1 MPKIEAN
8 GISLYYELHGPEN
21 GEVIVLNNGIMM
33 STASW
38 GFQVRDLAKHMRV
51 LVYDCRGMWQ
61 SDHPEGDYTM
71 ELHADDLAALL
82 KALGI
87 AKAHIA
93 GISYGSEVSL
103 TFALN
108 YPEMTKSLIMM
119 DGVSE
124 LTPLL
129 RAQAHPWLI
138 AAERKDAELLFA
150 TSIFLN
156 FSEDWIV
163 KNQAVIELMPKTYGH
178 INFESFVKLMKSFE
192 AFNMTERLSE
202 IKCPTLIVVG
212 EDDLIKGR
220 SHSER
225 MLKGIPHAE
234 YIIIPGGAHAIC
246 IDSFAPLNTML
257 IGFVLKHSQ
266 AGNIN

>member
-8 GISLYYELHGPEN
+8 GIHLYYELHGPED
-21 GEVIVLNNGIMM
+21 GDVLVLNNGIMM
-33 STASW
+33 ATASW

-51 LVYDCRGMWQ
+51 LLYDCRGMWQ
-61 SDHPEGDYTM
+61 SDHPEGDFSM

-82 KALGI
+82 KVLGI
-87 AKAHIA
+87 ARAHIG

-108 YPEMTKSLIMM
+108 YPEMTQSLIMM

-129 RAQAHPWLI
+129 RAQAKPWLM

-150 TSIFLN
+150 TSVFLN
-156 FSEDWIV
+156 FSEDWIK
-163 KNQAVIELMPKTYGH
+163 KNQALIEQMPKNYGY
-178 INFESFVKLMKSFE
+178 INFESFIKLMKSFD
-192 AFNMTERLSE
+192 AFNVTERLTE
-202 IKCPTLIVVG
+202 IKCPALIIVG

-220 SHSER
+220 PHAER
-225 MLKGIPHAE
+225 MLAGIPHAE
-234 YIIIPGGAHAIC
+234 YLVIPGGGHAVC
-246 IDSFAPLNTML
+246 IDTPAPLNTAL

-266 AGNIN
+266 H

>member
-8 GISLYYELHGPEN
+8 GISLYYELHGPEDG

-38 GFQVRDLAKHMRV
+38 GGFQVRDLAKHMRV

-108 YPEMTKSLIMM
+108 YPEMTQSLIMM

-202 IKCPTLIVVG
+202 IK
-212 EDDLIKGR
+212 
-220 SHSER
+220 S
-225 MLKGIPHAE
+225 PH
-234 YIIIPGGAHAIC
+234 
-246 IDSFAPLNTML
+246 IDCRW
-257 IGFVLKHSQ
+257 
-266 AGNIN
+266 

>member
-1 MPKIEAN
+1 
-8 GISLYYELHGPEN
+8 
-21 GEVIVLNNGIMM
+21 
-33 STASW
+33 
-38 GFQVRDLAKHMRV
+38 MRV

-61 SDHPEGDYTM
+61 SDHPEGEFSM

-87 AKAHIA
+87 DKAHIA

-129 RAQAHPWLI
+129 RSQAHPWLM

-156 FSEDWIV
+156 FSGDWIE

-178 INFESFVKLMKSFE
+178 INFESFVKMMKSFD
-192 AFNMTERLSE
+192 AFNVTERLPE
-202 IKCPTLIVVG
+202 IKCPTLIIVG

-220 SHSER
+220 THSER

-234 YIIIPGGAHAIC
+234 YMIIPGGAHAVC
-246 IDSFAPLNTML
+246 IDKPAPLNTAL

-266 AGNIN
+266 D

>member
-1 MPKIEAN
+1 
-8 GISLYYELHGPEN
+8 
-21 GEVIVLNNGIMM
+21 
-33 STASW
+33 
-38 GFQVRDLAKHMRV
+38 
-51 LVYDCRGMWQ
+51 
-61 SDHPEGDYTM
+61 
-71 ELHADDLAALL
+71 
-82 KALGI
+82 
-87 AKAHIA
+87 
-93 GISYGSEVSL
+93 
-103 TFALN
+103 
-108 YPEMTKSLIMM
+108 MM

-156 FSEDWIV
+156 FSEEWIV

-178 INFESFVKLMKSFE
+178 INFESFVKMMKSFD
-192 AFNMTERLSE
+192 AFNVTERLPE
-202 IKCPTLIVVG
+202 IKCPTLIIVG

-220 SHSER
+220 THSER

-234 YIIIPGGAHAIC
+234 YMIIPGGAHAVC
-246 IDSFAPLNTML
+246 IDKPAPLNTAL

-266 AGNIN
+266 D